1 MQIKILW
8 VGKTKNAAIKS
19 LWTDYLERLRHL
31 VSCEIVEI
39 RDLAKVRGLRG
50 AGLRSAEAAVLEAAL
65 SAKSRFVV
73 LDAKGKEF
81 SSEEFARWL
90 QTEQV
95 RGVSE
100 IDFIIGGAEGVCDAL
115 LRRAHLTFSLGK
127 LTWTHEMVR
136 VLLLEQIY
144 RAFCI
149 LRNIPYHR
157 GERG

>member
-19 LWTDYLERLRHL
+19 LWTEYLERLRHL

-39 RDLAKVRGLRG
+39 RDLSKVRGLRG
-50 AGLRSAEAAVLEAAL
+50 ERLRSAEGAAL
-65 SAKSRFVV
+65 EEALSTRARLVV

-90 QTEQV
+90 QTEQI
-95 RGVSE
+95 RGVSGIE
-100 IDFIIGGAEGVCDAL
+100 FVIGGAEGICDAL

-136 VLLLEQIY
+136 ALLLEQIY

-157 GERG
+157 GERE

>member
-19 LWTDYLERLRHL
+19 LWTEYLERLRHL

-39 RDLAKVRGLRG
+39 RDLSKVRGLRG
-50 AGLRSAEAAVLEAAL
+50 ARLRSAEGAVLEEAL
-65 SAKSRFVV
+65 SAKSRLVV

-81 SSEEFARWL
+81 SSEEFARWF
-90 QTEQV
+90 QNEQV

-100 IDFIIGGAEGVCDAL
+100 IDFIIGGAEGICDAL

>member
-19 LWTDYLERLRHL
+19 LWTEYLERLRHL

-39 RDLAKVRGLRG
+39 RDLSKVRGLRG
-50 AGLRSAEAAVLEAAL
+50 ARLRSAEEAVLEEAL
-65 SAKSRFVV
+65 TAKGRVVV
-73 LDAKGKEF
+73 LDAKGREF
-81 SSEEFARWL
+81 SSEEFARWF
-90 QTEQV
+90 QTEQN
-95 RGVSE
+95 RGVSAV
-100 IDFIIGGAEGVCDAL
+100 DFVIGGAEGIGDAL
-115 LRRAHLTFSLGK
+115 LKRAHLTFSLGR

-136 VLLLEQIY
+136 ALLLEQLY

-157 GERG
+157 GERE